1 MVKINYVLLYMII
14 TFLPKLILE
23 LDNEPAF

>member
-14 TFLPKLILE
+14 TFLPELILK